1 VLSGATGGT
10 GVVECG
16 RIEGFPELRRPES
29 VRRGLFLRS
38 FHFLGLK
45 ANAASPFS
53 FPEAFTMYVAELK
66 RRRYRG
72 QRPPEVNSPQQ
83 AYAVLKP
90 RIDDWSREHFL
101 AVLLNARNGVVGVE
115 TVSVGS
121 LSASIVHP
129 REVFKPAIVASAAG
143 IVLGHN
149 HPSGD
154 PEPSPEDLSV
164 TKRLSEV
171 ATLMG
176 IELHD
181 HIIFTDR
188 TFVSL
193 KERGVL

>member
-1 VLSGATGGT
+1 
-10 GVVECG
+10 
-16 RIEGFPELRRPES
+16 
-29 VRRGLFLRS
+29 
-38 FHFLGLK
+38 
-45 ANAASPFS
+45 
-53 FPEAFTMYVAELK
+53 MYVAELK

-72 QRPPEVNSPQQ
+72 RRPPEVTTPQQ

-90 RIDDWSREHFL
+90 RIEDWSREHFL
-101 AVLLNARNGVVGVE
+101 AVLLDARNGVVGIE

-121 LSASIVHP
+121 LTASIVHP
-129 REVFKPAIVASAAG
+129 REVFRPAITGCAAG

-154 PEPSPEDLSV
+154 PEPSPEDLAV
-164 TKRLSEV
+164 TRRLVQV
-171 ATLMG
+171 AQLVG

-181 HIIFTDR
+181 HVIFTER

>member
-1 VLSGATGGT
+1 
-10 GVVECG
+10 
-16 RIEGFPELRRPES
+16 
-29 VRRGLFLRS
+29 
-38 FHFLGLK
+38 
-45 ANAASPFS
+45 
-53 FPEAFTMYVAELK
+53 MYVAELK

-72 QRPPEVNSPQQ
+72 LRPPEVNSPQQ

-90 RIDDWSREHFL
+90 LIDDWSREHFL

-164 TKRLSEV
+164 TKRLAEV

-181 HIIFTDR
+181 HVIFTKR